1 VEPQAKIPR
10 VGSFAARLGLLDV
23 QLLRMLAFNS
33 DSAGQLGGKN
43 AGRLGAFKSLTSQHV
58 CSWRHGGL
66 RSFFAMKTRAA
77 QVLDKLGIPYEI
89 REFQE
94 EELNADE
101 VAEKLHIPLARVF
114 KTLVVRGDRTG
125 VILACLPGTTTLS
138 LKGMAKESGN
148 RRVEMVEKDEIHR
161 LTGYLRG
168 GVSPLGGKKS
178 YAVYLD
184 RSALEQPIVSVSA
197 GMRGMLL
204 FLKPQDLVRAAK
216 AKVAVIGTGDEK

>member
-1 VEPQAKIPR
+1 
-10 VGSFAARLGLLDV
+10 
-23 QLLRMLAFNS
+23 
-33 DSAGQLGGKN
+33 
-43 AGRLGAFKSLTSQHV
+43 
-58 CSWRHGGL
+58 
-66 RSFFAMKTRAA
+66 MKTRAA

-101 VAEKLHIPLARVF
+101 VAEKLRIPLAQVF

-125 VILACLPGTTTLS
+125 VILACLPGTMTLS
-138 LKGMAKESGN
+138 LKALAKESGN

-168 GVSPLGGKKS
+168 GVSPLGGKKN
-178 YAVYLD
+178 YPVYLD
-184 RSALEQPIVSVSA
+184 RSVLEQPIVSVSA

-204 FLKPQDLVRAAK
+204 FLEPQDLVRVAK
-216 AKVAVIGTGDEK
+216 AKVVGIGTGDEK